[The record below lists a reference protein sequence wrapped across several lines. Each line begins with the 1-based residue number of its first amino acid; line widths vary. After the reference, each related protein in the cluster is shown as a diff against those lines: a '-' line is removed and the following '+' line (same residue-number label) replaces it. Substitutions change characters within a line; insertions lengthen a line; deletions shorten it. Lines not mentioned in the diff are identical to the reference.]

1 MNTGRWLGALLLAAA
16 CGLPGA
22 CAAAEQLVI
31 DYIISSAAQR
41 TAWVHIVHRFAAAN
55 PDIEVHHN
63 AYAQEPYK
71 RDFTNRLKTGKGDV
85 AFWYAGERLR
95 EAARAKLLAPVEDDL
110 VDLMLKRRFTPAT
123 IEGTRFDGA
132 VYAVPLYHYAWGFIY
147 RKSLFAQLGIHPPTT
162 WSEFLKACEQ
172 LKAAGVAPLAL
183 GAEFGWPAAG
193 WFDYLNLR
201 INGIDF
207 HRRLLRGEERFTDP
221 RVRKVFDVWGD
232 LLRNGYFLSTTMN
245 QDWDRVLPYVYR
257 KQAGMMLMGTFAAA
271 RFPPGMA
278 DDMGFFAFPRY
289 SAEMPMY
296 EDAPLDVLIL
306 PATGVN
312 RKARKRF
319 ITFLIESGVLR
330 TLTELNFTVPAQQD
344 DAIPSKIQEA
354 SAAIIQNADGLTFFF
369 DRDAKSSLIE
379 PTFDGLRQFLQP
391 PYDADRAV
399 RGIER
404 AIQQKKTPR
413 DKNS

>member
-1 MNTGRWLGALLLAAA
+1 MDTGRWLGALLLAIA

-71 RDFTNRLKTGKGDV
+71 RDFTNRLKTGKADL

-95 EAARAKLLAPVEDDL
+95 EAARAKLLSPVDDDQ
-110 VDLMLKRRFTPAT
+110 VDLMLKKRFNPVT
-123 IEGTRFDGA
+123 IEGTRIDGD
-132 VYAVPLYHYAWGFIY
+132 VYAVPLYHYAWGFVY
-147 RKSLFAQLGIHPPTT
+147 RKSLFEQLGIQVPAN
-162 WSEFLKACEQ
+162 WSEFLKVCEQ
-172 LKAAGVAPLAL
+172 LKAAGVAPLAV
-183 GAEFGWPAAG
+183 GAEYGWPAAG
-193 WFDYLNLR
+193 WFDYLDLR

-221 RVRKVFDVWGD
+221 RVRKVFDVWAD
-232 LLRNGYFLSTTMN
+232 LLRNGYFLSATMN
-245 QDWDRVLPYVYR
+245 QDWERVLPYLYR
-257 KQAGMMLMGTFAAA
+257 KQVGMMLMGAFAAA
-271 RFPPGMA
+271 RFPPEMA
-278 DDMGFFAFPRY
+278 KDMGFFAFPRY
-289 SAEMPMY
+289 GADMPMY

-306 PATGVN
+306 PANGVN

-319 ITFLIESGVLR
+319 ITFLVQSGVLH
-330 TLTELNFTVPAQQD
+330 TLTELNFTVAAQED
-344 DAIPSKIQEA
+344 DIAPSNAIQEA
-354 SAAIIQNADGLTFFF
+354 SEAIIKHAGGLTFFF
-369 DRDAKSSLIE
+369 DRDAKSTLIE
-379 PTFDGLRQFLQP
+379 PTFDALRQFLQP

-404 AIQQKKTPR
+404 AIQQKAAR
-413 DKNS
+413 